1 MARIS
6 KNKNGKIPR
15 SSRKCFRCEHNYS
28 SHIDVGCLKIVQLK
42 PDKKECICR
51 EFVKNEVEL
60 EMSDRRIKAVDA
72 RRKREREEKKEK
84 ERLEA
89 LSTL

>member
-42 PDKKECICR
+42 PDKRECDCR

-60 EMSDRRIKAVDA
+60 EISERMLKAKRA
-72 RRKREREEKKEK
+72 RLQREKEERES
-84 ERLEA
+84 LAA
-89 LSTL
+89 L

>member
-6 KNKNGKIPR
+6 KKNKYGKIPR

-42 PDKKECICR
+42 PEKKECICR

-60 EMSDRRIKAVDA
+60 EISDRRIKIQEE
-72 RRKREREEKKEK
+72 RRKEEVEK
-84 ERLEA
+84 RQSNPLTA
-89 LSTL
+89 L